1 MDTVAPAIPS
11 LFSDKND
18 KIRIDILRDL
28 SAETEAGLLTFL
40 RRIGAVHLYAE
51 RILPIARTNDS
62 LLFAAVIDRVWPP
75 WGLGARTIHGICQVQ
90 QIGEQ
95 SFSIG
100 PLLVAD
106 EDLTNIGLQAA
117 IFKEVL
123 DFLGS
128 NGDGELGYLL
138 IEGSILAH
146 RIMVASGFQ
155 KSDEFVLNEHGR
167 YNAYRAKASRV
178 SASLGL
184 EDASSAD
191 LLAFERENH
200 SFERNA
206 AFHTM
211 LQLAM
216 RPALSTSFVR
226 AELLA
231 MEGLLSGAALPGG
244 VSVSKIEIEREEVE
258 IEREEVEREREEV
271 EREREE
277 VEREIEKER
286 QKSA

>member
-1 MDTVAPAIPS
+1 MDAVVLTVS
-11 LFSDKND
+11 NLFSDKND
-18 KIRIDILRDL
+18 KIRIDILRDV

-62 LLFAAVIDRVWPP
+62 LLFAAVIDRAWPP

-90 QIGEQ
+90 QIGDR

-138 IEGSILAH
+138 IEGSVLAD
-146 RIMVASGFQ
+146 RIMAASGFQ
-155 KSDEFVLNEHGR
+155 KTDEFVLNEHGH
-167 YNAYRAKASRV
+167 YNAYRAPASKV
-178 SASLGL
+178 LASLGL

-191 LLAFERENH
+191 LLAFQIEDQA
-200 SFERNA
+200 FERNA

-244 VSVSKIEIEREEVE
+244 VSTSKVE

-271 EREREE
+271 EREREGVEREREE
-277 VEREIEKER
+277 VEREREKN
-286 QKSA
+286 A

>member
-1 MDTVAPAIPS
+1 MDAVVPTLAN

-18 KIRIDILRDL
+18 KVRIDILRDL

-51 RILPIARTNDS
+51 RILPIAKTNDS
-62 LLFAAVIDRVWPP
+62 LLFAAVIDRAWPP
-75 WGLGARTIHGICQVQ
+75 WGLGARAVHGVCQVQ
-90 QIGEQ
+90 QIGDS

-138 IEGSILAH
+138 NEGSVLAD
-146 RIMVASGFQ
+146 RVMSASGF
-155 KSDEFVLNEHGR
+155 KKTDEFVLNEHGR
-167 YNAYRAKASRV
+167 YNAYRAPASKV
-178 SASLGL
+178 LAALGL

-191 LLAFERENH
+191 LLAFQIEDQA
-200 SFERNA
+200 FDRNA
-206 AFHTM
+206 VFHTM

-244 VSVSKIEIEREEVE
+244 VSVSRGKIERELEEIERE
-258 IEREEVEREREEV
+258 REQVEREREEV
-271 EREREE
+271 EREREK
-277 VEREIEKER
+277 VEKER
-286 QKSA
+286 EKKA